1 MNKKIVALSIGSSY
15 ITAALAQE
23 NNGEFELL
31 DNVIRPSKGIKK
43 GRVVDVDL
51 TVESVI
57 AILQELSTKNNEM
70 YDSMYVSLPLSDV
83 RVINSKGNFES
94 NKEIIVTKREITE
107 TYVKAKQIKINDDEY
122 IIDAIIQGFYVNGEG
137 YINDPL
143 NKNLK
148 NFEMDLD
155 VIVVK
160 KEIIEEFQKVFER
173 VACKVKGY
181 ILGIEA
187 LKNIFLVDNKKEN
200 TLIIDFHAN
209 STKIGYFE
217 YGRIKQ
223 VLNIPL
229 GGDDITRD
237 LAIVTKQS
245 PELMEQ
251 VKIQNSS
258 NYAKLRKEFAKIEIA
273 DATFEAG
280 LLFDIINARVD
291 EITNYIKKELESLGI
306 YDKIESIIIIGDSIV
321 SFEEID
327 ILLEEILQKKLKIIT
342 KNELNI
348 ENSSIIIPIA
358 IVKEA
363 YDRLKLLSEEFV
375 VTNKSLD
382 KENVE
387 KIEVSEENVKKVKK
401 KGISKVL
408 GFLGDIF

>member
-1 MNKKIVALSIGSSY
+1 MSKKIVALSIGSSY

-43 GRVVDVDL
+43 GRVIDVDL
-51 TVESVI
+51 TVETVI
-57 AILQELSTKNNEM
+57 GVLQELSTKNDEM
-70 YDSMYVSLPLSDV
+70 YESMYVSLPLSDV
-83 RVINSKGNFES
+83 KVINSKGTFKS
-94 NKEIIVTKREITE
+94 SKEVIVTKREITE
-107 TYVKAKQIKINDDEY
+107 TYIKAKKININNDEY
-122 IIDAIIQGFYVNGEG
+122 IIDAIIQGFYVNDEG
-137 YINDPL
+137 YIENPL
-143 NKNLK
+143 NKSVK

-155 VIVVK
+155 IIVAK
-160 KEIIEEFQKVFER
+160 KEIIEEFEKVFER
-173 VACKVKGY
+173 VSCKVKGY
-181 ILGIEA
+181 ILGIDA
-187 LKNIFLVDNKKEN
+187 LKNIFLIDNKREN

-209 STKIGYFE
+209 NTKVGYFE
-217 YGRIKQ
+217 YGRIKE

-245 PELMEQ
+245 PALMEQ
-251 VKIQNSS
+251 VKIENSGK
-258 NYAKLRKEFAKIEIA
+258 YAKLRKEFAKIEIA
-273 DATFEAG
+273 DTTFEAG

-291 EITNYIKKELESLGI
+291 EITNYIKKELETLGI
-306 YDKIESIIIIGDSIV
+306 YDKIENIIIIGDSIV

-342 KNELNI
+342 KSELNI